1 MTIVERT
8 VSPRNKPSGAKTPGA
23 LGGVPPEAPP
33 PGIASPRVSRCAT
46 LKASAATRTIAR
58 NRSSGTAHS
67 LFPRHGRITAVRRRR
82 ALITVSGTASGAECW
97 SGRAELLEEP
107 LAAPLADEPQAEGD
121 QAGCDRETERERSE
135 ADRPAEYGLCGAR
148 SGGVLDG

>member
-1 MTIVERT
+1 MTKLANTTRNR
-8 VSPRNKPSGAKTPGA
+8 SPRNGSKAPSA
-23 LGGVPPEAPP
+23 LGEVPPEAPP
-33 PGIASPRVSRCAT
+33 PGIASPPVSRFAT
-46 LKASAATRTIAR
+46 LKANAATRTIAR
-58 NRSSGTAHS
+58 NRSNGTAHS
-67 LFPRHGRITAVRRRR
+67 VLPRHGRITPVRRRR

-121 QAGCDRETERERSE
+121 QAGCDRETERDRSE
-135 ADRPAEYGLCGAR
+135 ADRPADHGLCGAR

>member
-1 MTIVERT
+1 MWR
-8 VSPRNKPSGAKTPGA
+8 
-23 LGGVPPEAPP
+23 
-33 PGIASPRVSRCAT
+33 ASPAG
-46 LKASAATRTIAR
+46 SAIGGNGGGGPAP
-58 NRSSGTAHS
+58 SF
-67 LFPRHGRITAVRRRR
+67 FPRHGRITAVRRRR

-148 SGGVLDG
+148 SGGGLDG